1 MPRSE
6 RRNEEVIIRHMLND
20 IKSNGICYIKN
31 KTLAN
36 KIAQHEDFK
45 ITYNP
50 EDSVYKAVYVGNKE
64 RVSKI

>member
-1 MPRSE
+1 MPRAE
-6 RRNEEVIIRHMLND
+6 RRSEKVIMRRMLSD
-20 IKSNGICYIKN
+20 IKFNGICYIKN

-36 KIAQHEDFK
+36 KVAQNEDFE

-50 EDSVYKAVYVGNKE
+50 EDSAYKAAYTGNKE